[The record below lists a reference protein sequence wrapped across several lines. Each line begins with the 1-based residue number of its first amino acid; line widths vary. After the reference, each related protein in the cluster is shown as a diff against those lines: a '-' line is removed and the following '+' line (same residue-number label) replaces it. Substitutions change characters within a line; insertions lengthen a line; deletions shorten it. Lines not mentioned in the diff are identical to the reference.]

1 MQNMQRG
8 GAWELGLGTA
18 GLGDIKYS
26 LVSIKV
32 IEVYGNPHNSQ
43 KYLFILTLESF
54 LKNYVCICVFI
65 IIIQCKSVV
74 TKSVRHSWQ
83 PEHSSKYI
91 LIYFTRKKVSQ
102 VWNHRKVNKWFIKT

>member
-1 MQNMQRG
+1 MG
-8 GAWELGLGTA
+8 
-18 GLGDIKYS
+18 I
-26 LVSIKV
+26 
-32 IEVYGNPHNSQ
+32 PHNSQ

-91 LIYFTRKKVSQ
+91 SNLFYKKESLTGLEPQ
-102 VWNHRKVNKWFIKT
+102 KGQ